1 MRIAVVEDEEI
12 CRRELRSCIEE
23 FIWRDG
29 REWGTPEISEF
40 SDAEAFLS
48 GYRSVYDIVFMDIEM
63 PGMSGMRA
71 AEKLREMDG
80 DVTLVFVTKMA
91 QFAIKG
97 YEVDAFD
104 YILKPVNRQR
114 FFSTFSRFLKKRAV
128 SEQGGTLAV
137 KTQTGLRT
145 VRFSHIVYIEVMGH
159 RVVYHA
165 DEDLQEWNNL
175 NDLEKKLP
183 ADSFVRISQSYI
195 VNLRYVTGTKG
206 FEVYIAGQTLPLSR
220 ARKAKFLQKLT
231 DFVS

>member
-23 FIWRDG
+23 FMGRDG

-63 PGMSGMRA
+63 PGMSGMRV

-114 FFSTFSRFLKKRAV
+114 FFSTFSRILKKRAV
-128 SEQGGTLAV
+128 SEQGGPWRSRHRPDSGLCGFRTLS
-137 KTQTGLRT
+137 T
-145 VRFSHIVYIEVMGH
+145 
-159 RVVYHA
+159 
-165 DEDLQEWNNL
+165 
-175 NDLEKKLP
+175 
-183 ADSFVRISQSYI
+183 
-195 VNLRYVTGTKG
+195 
-206 FEVYIAGQTLPLSR
+206 
-220 ARKAKFLQKLT
+220 
-231 DFVS
+231 